1 MIDDIYFQFE
11 EELSIEIAREPTF
24 EEVDEYM
31 TKRLT
36 ITKEQELRYQQEK
49 IYGLN

>member
-1 MIDDIYFQFE
+1 MIDDIYLHFE
-11 EELSIEIAREPTF
+11 EELSIEIGRDPTY

-36 ITKEQELRYQQEK
+36 ITKEQELEYQQNK
-49 IYGLN
+49 IYGK

>member
-1 MIDDIYFQFE
+1 MDDSFFLYE
-11 EELSIEIAREPTF
+11 EMLTIELGKDPTF

-36 ITKEQELRYQQEK
+36 ITKEEELRYQQEK
-49 IYGLN
+49 IDELG